1 MTIPVTGGPSPSA
14 SKFSQ
19 HFSHENKRQ
28 TGARKPEP
36 LPCAVLAGPGAD
48 VLFIRTF
55 VTLIIAFLNTDRVN
69 PCGPEPV
76 RKY

>member
-1 MTIPVTGGPSPSA
+1 MTVPVTGGPSPSA

-36 LPCAVLAGPGAD
+36 LPGAVVWARGSC
-48 VLFIRTF
+48 V
-55 VTLIIAFLNTDRVN
+55 VYTDICHTYYHIPRH
-69 PCGPEPV
+69 
-76 RKY
+76 